1 MDCGTLVLVGTVAAA
16 FVFGGLLIRR
26 LLRSHQAVQARPGE
40 LRALAQKLGLAF
52 SERDPEVDEPLL
64 DHTLY
69 RFVFCAPA
77 NRLSGVVDGLQL
89 DVFDSAW
96 HTGGRTGHYR
106 SQLVVVFSSPT
117 PRWPRF
123 VVQNDWAASDPEET
137 DESLADVQTVELG
150 LEAFEEAY
158 TVAAASVEAA
168 RPLFTPKLTAA
179 LLELAKAERALNVES
194 CGNRLVL
201 WREKDTIPVGDIELL
216 LNDARQVRA
225 LFDEAAGGATSSS
238 AMPGPVC
245 LRCGAPRQAGASF
258 CGACG
263 GQYA

>member
-1 MDCGTLVLVGTVAAA
+1 MDCGTLVLVGTVVAALA
-16 FVFGGLLIRR
+16 FGGLLIRR
-26 LLRSHQAVQARPGE
+26 LVRSHRAIQARPGE

-69 RFVFCAPA
+69 RAVFSAPA
-77 NRLSGVVDGLQL
+77 NRMSGVVDGLQL

-106 SQLVVVFSSPT
+106 SQLAVVFSSPT

-123 VVQNDWAASDPEET
+123 LVQNDWAAAEPAEA
-137 DESLADVQTVELG
+137 DESLADVKTVELG

-158 TVAAASVEAA
+158 TVAAGSVDAVRA
-168 RPLFTPKLTAA
+168 LFTPKLTAA
-179 LLELAKAERALNVES
+179 LLELAKAERALTIES

-201 WREKDTIPVGDIELL
+201 WREKDTIPTGEIELL
-216 LNDARQVRA
+216 LQDAGQVRA
-225 LFDEAAGGATSSS
+225 LFDEAAGNDRSFK
-238 AMPGPVC
+238 P
-245 LRCGAPRQAGASF
+245 AS
-258 CGACG
+258 
-263 GQYA
+263 